1 MKYQH
6 QLEDEFNHE
15 MSDTVDRF
23 SLSGGFCRPRESL
36 ISNSNSIPSKQFSFS
51 LNCHTDAGIIKC
63 AVSELG

>member
-23 SLSGGFCRPRESL
+23 SLSGGFCRPR
-36 ISNSNSIPSKQFSFS
+36 NP
-51 LNCHTDAGIIKC
+51 
-63 AVSELG
+63 

>member
-23 SLSGGFCRPRESL
+23 SLSGVFVGLENP
-36 ISNSNSIPSKQFSFS
+36 
-51 LNCHTDAGIIKC
+51 
-63 AVSELG
+63 